1 MAIRIP
7 IITAFNNGDLKKAQR
22 EIEQFANKATAQL
35 KMLGV
40 GAAVATGFAIKTF
53 ADFDD
58 KMTQSL
64 AIMGD
69 VSEDLRKEMEN
80 TAREVA
86 KSTTFSADQAAE
98 SYFFLASAGLD
109 AAASIK
115 ALPQVSQ
122 FAQAGMFDMA
132 RATDLLTD
140 AQSALGLTVRD
151 DAVANLNNMARISDV
166 LVKANTLANASVE
179 QFSTALT
186 TKAGPAMRA
195 VGMDVEEGVAVLAAF
210 ADQGVKAELAGT
222 NFSIVLRDLQ
232 TKALDNKEEFARL
245 NVSVFDASGEM
256 RNMADIVGDLE
267 NATKGMS
274 DEQRK
279 ATFALLGFS
288 DKSMGALAALMGTSE
303 AIRTYEAGLRD
314 ANGITQE
321 IADKQLVS
329 FTSQLKL
336 LWSQIQDVAIEVGAQ
351 LVPALTDMVKY
362 LNTDEGRAKMEQLAT
377 SLAKVA
383 TQAATVVIFLG
394 QNADKL
400 DDILIAIGAVKI
412 GWGILIATVAIYN
425 AATLGAVAV
434 TNALKGAIASTGVGL
449 LIIGLGAL
457 VSGFIS
463 ADENAGVAAEG
474 ADDYRAELQRLE
486 SQALNTTGALNGMT
500 AGGFIPASPTADS
513 RTRPLNPKPGEV
525 YTFYNYDR
533 VTGQAV
539 WWRQT
544 WTGTEWTKAEK
555 MTYTPPSTGGV
566 GTGKSAAEILRENR
580 QKLIEEIA
588 SYNSELTRVTRI
600 GAATLSSHEK
610 AVVTT
615 FEKVRETLNTAIS
628 EEVVNATAG
637 RALSR
642 LTDITEAALRKIAVL
657 RADLAAQYE
666 ELVEKLNSAKALRE
680 STRDQITALA
690 DLNKLSQSTVET
702 VDATGKAIEQTAY
715 SSATLIANLRGV
727 IEGVRSF
734 RDNMEILRNLGLDPR
749 LYQQI
754 IESGMIAGGATAK
767 AIVEGGAE
775 SVAEINSLFAEL
787 ETLGEDVGL
796 SLSEVMYNGG
806 ERAIQGLIAGVLAVD
821 NELATAA
828 ENIGSTFLQAF
839 EGKISGEQ
847 INVSSFINQIS
858 AMSVEINE
866 LGDILGSGF
875 RDAFLAAIGE
885 LDLEGLLGT
894 KKVLESLGTVTPTE
908 TDFTVTVPGG
918 GTVGGVIST
927 MPEPIPAPEPVVFER
942 FPLMTGG
949 LRTNQPQ
956 VIMNYNIT
964 TNASDRISG
973 AKAGESAVTAIKQ
986 YVDNN
991 GSVISLFGG

>member
-7 IITAFNNGDLKKAQR
+7 IITAFKNNDLKKAQR

-35 KMLGV
+35 KMMGV

-69 VSEDLRKEMEN
+69 VSDDLRKEMEN

-151 DAVANLNNMARISDV
+151 DAVANLANMARISDV

-186 TKAGPAMRA
+186 TKAGPAMRS

-210 ADQGVKAELAGT
+210 ADQGIKAELAGT
-222 NFSIVLRDLQ
+222 NFAIVLRDLQ
-232 TKALDNKEEFARL
+232 TKAISNKADFERL
-245 NVSVFDASGEM
+245 NVAVFDSSGEM
-256 RNMADIVGDLE
+256 RNMADIVADLE

-279 ATFALLGFS
+279 ATFTMLGFS
-288 DKSMGALAALMGTSE
+288 DKSMGALAALMGTSD

-321 IADKQLVS
+321 IADNQLVS

-336 LWSQIQDVAIEVGAQ
+336 LGSQLQDVAIEVGSQ

-362 LNTDEGRAKMEQLAT
+362 LNTDEGRAKMQQLAST
-377 SLAKVA
+377 LAQVA
-383 TQAATVVIFLG
+383 TQAATVVVFLG

-400 DDILIAIGAVKI
+400 DDILIAIGLVKI
-412 GWGILIATVAIYN
+412 GWGVLIATVAIYN

-474 ADDYRAELQRLE
+474 AEDYRAELQRLE

-500 AGGFIPASPTADS
+500 AGGLIPASPTADS

-533 VTGQAV
+533 ETGQAV

-544 WTGTEWTKAEK
+544 WTGSEWTKAEK
-555 MTYTPPSTGGV
+555 MTYTPPATGG

-588 SYNSELTRVTRI
+588 SYNSELMRVTRI

-615 FEKVRETLNTAIS
+615 FEKVRATLDTAIS
-628 EEVVNATAG
+628 EKVVDATAG
-637 RALSR
+637 RALTR
-642 LTDITEAALRKIAVL
+642 LTDITEKALRKIAVL
-657 RADLAAQYE
+657 RADLAQQYDD
-666 ELVEKLNSAKALRE
+666 LVDKLNSAKALRE

-690 DLNKLSQSTVET
+690 DLNQLSRSTIET

-754 IESGMIAGGATAK
+754 IESGMVAGGATAK
-767 AIVEGGAE
+767 AIVDGGAE
-775 SVAEINSLFAEL
+775 SVAEINSLFTEL

-821 NELATAA
+821 NELASAA

-847 INVSSFINQIS
+847 LNVSSFINRIS

-894 KKVLESLGTVTPTE
+894 KEVLEALGTVTPTE

-918 GTVGGVIST
+918 GTVGGTIST
-927 MPEPIPAPEPVVFER
+927 LPEPVPAPAPVVFER
-942 FPLMTGG
+942 FPLLQPGLGG
-949 LRTNQPQ
+949 FNQPQ